1 MKKITMLTGRE
12 IELDGDLMAII
23 ESLYQEVALKK
34 ELKHTYKDIK
44 KEIENIVAQMPEEE
58 RNTYLVE
65 SLFLNSVIYENQM
78 LDAFIKRLKKRV
90 KQD

>member
-1 MKKITMLTGRE
+1 MKKIKMLAGRE

-23 ESLYQEVALKK
+23 ESLYQEVVLKK

-44 KEIENIVAQMPEEE
+44 QEIENIVAQMPEME
-58 RNTYLVE
+58 RKTYLVE

-78 LDAFIKRLKKRV
+78 LDALIKKLNKRV
-90 KQD
+90 EQD